1 MDISTI
7 GRYQI
12 LERLGQGGMGVVY
25 RAFDPQIERTVAI
38 KVISTQLVDQP
49 EHRERFFR
57 EARAAGRLAHRNI
70 ITIFDL
76 GEDRGQP
83 YIAMEYVQGQA
94 LDVRMR
100 AGEPLTLSQ
109 KVGIII
115 DICDALAFA
124 HEAGI
129 IHRDM
134 KPANVM
140 LTMSGSVRILDFG
153 LARLVT
159 SELTRSN
166 IVVGTMNYMAP
177 EQVRAE
183 AVDHRADVFSVGVLL
198 YELLSGHKAF
208 EADSFAA
215 TMYKVLQERP
225 APLESL
231 GAHALPAELLAIVD
245 RAIEK
250 DPEQRY
256 QSMGDMLLDLEL
268 VRAALPPAAPIR
280 MGDATDAAP
289 RAPSARPS
297 GRPLPEPETTLDAP
311 RVPMPGRTPPPSR
324 HAGRSSTEAAGH
336 ATPVPGEPSVSSHP
350 GSDASVSPAPSPPS
364 SAPGG
369 RSPLLAIVSAAAL
382 VMIAIAVIAF
392 VVRGPGDRTPP
403 AGDDARRGATE
414 RPSESAGP
422 VSAPRTP
429 PAAPPAAP
437 EAPVSVTDDLTQQT
451 ESARALY
458 RAGKYD
464 EAASAAGRVLKRSP
478 GNADAQRLMADVARY
493 ARQAATEAVSGLAAA
508 RTRAESAGAPAS
520 AAASFARAVERER
533 SARALLAARDYAKA
547 TTAAYAAQGLF
558 DAAAAESLG
567 RTQAR
572 AAAEPVAP
580 RASPPPRTEEPRV
593 IQFPAV
599 QPMPPPA
606 PAPAP
611 APSQAPAASPPAAS
625 PPPRAPAASERRSVD
640 PQEAVRRALQQYSAA
655 LEARSLPAL
664 KQVWPGL
671 GGAQERAIKTEFD
684 NARRISVTLESPRI
698 DVAGDTATVV
708 ATRHYS
714 LATVDG
720 HELRS
725 DARSTFQLRAAEGG
739 WVIESIRFEAAR

>member
-83 YIAMEYVQGQA
+83 YIAMEYVQGMA

-100 AGEPLTLSQ
+100 TGEPLTLSQ

-129 IHRDM
+129 VHRDM
-134 KPANVM
+134 KPGNVM
-140 LTMSGSVRILDFG
+140 LTTAGSVRILDFG

-183 AVDHRADVFSVGVLL
+183 PVDHRADVFSVGVLL
-198 YELLSGHKAF
+198 YELLSGRKAF

-215 TMYKVLQERP
+215 TMYKVLQDRP
-225 APLESL
+225 VPLDSL
-231 GAHALPAELLAIVD
+231 GGHALPAELLTIVD
-245 RAIEK
+245 HAIEK
-250 DPEQRY
+250 DREQRY
-256 QSMGDMLLDLEL
+256 QSMGDMLLDLQL
-268 VRAALPPAAPIR
+268 VRAALPPATPIR
-280 MGDATDAAP
+280 MPDVTGA
-289 RAPSARPS
+289 ARPS
-297 GRPLPEPETTLDAP
+297 SSVRASGRPVPELETTLDAP
-311 RVPMPGRTPPPSR
+311 HVPVPVRTPLPSR
-324 HAGRSSTEAAGH
+324 HAARSSTAPAGH
-336 ATPVPGEPSVSSHP
+336 ATPVPGEPSLSSRA
-350 GSDASVSPAPSPPS
+350 GSDPSLSRSPS
-364 SAPGG
+364 SASAAPGG
-369 RSPLLAIVSAAAL
+369 TSQLLAMVSAAAL
-382 VMIAIAVIAF
+382 VVIAIAVIAF
-392 VVRGPGDRTPP
+392 VLREPDDRTPP
-403 AGDDARRGATE
+403 NDAPRGATE
-414 RPSESAGP
+414 RPANP
-422 VSAPRTP
+422 AAAA
-429 PAAPPAAP
+429 PAAPVAPSSTPQAAP
-437 EAPVSVTDDLTQQT
+437 EAAVSVTDDLTQQT

-458 RAGKYD
+458 RAGKYN

-478 GNADAQRLMADVARY
+478 GNAEAQRLMADVARY

-520 AAASFARAVERER
+520 AAAAFGRAVERER

-547 TTAAYAAQGLF
+547 ATAAYAAQGLF

-572 AAAEPVAP
+572 AAAEPPATRTSPQPPAEQP
-580 RASPPPRTEEPRV
+580 RPP

-599 QPMPPPA
+599 AAVPPPA

-611 APSQAPAASPPAAS
+611 APGPPAAPPAAS
-625 PPPRAPAASERRSVD
+625 APPRAPAASERRSVD
-640 PQEAVRRALQQYSAA
+640 PQEAIRRVLQQYSAA

-664 KQVWPGL
+664 KQIWPGL

-698 DVAGDTATVV
+698 DVSGDTATVV

-739 WVIESIRFEAAR
+739 WVIESVRFEAAR

>member
-83 YIAMEYVQGQA
+83 YIAMEYVQGMA

-100 AGEPLTLSQ
+100 TGEPLTLSQ

-129 IHRDM
+129 VHRDM

-140 LTMSGSVRILDFG
+140 LTATGSVRILDFG

-183 AVDHRADVFSVGVLL
+183 AIDHRADVFSVGVLL
-198 YELLSGHKAF
+198 YELLSGRKAF
-208 EADSFAA
+208 DADSFAA
-215 TMYKVLQERP
+215 TMYKVLQDRP
-225 APLESL
+225 APLDSL
-231 GAHALPAELLAIVD
+231 GSHALPAELLAIVD

-250 DPEQRY
+250 DREQRY
-256 QSMGDMLLDLEL
+256 QSMGDMLLDLQL
-268 VRAALPPAAPIR
+268 VRAALPPATPIR
-280 MGDATDAAP
+280 MPDVTGASRPASSV
-289 RAPSARPS
+289 RAS
-297 GRPLPEPETTLDAP
+297 GRPVPELETTLDAP
-311 RVPMPGRTPPPSR
+311 HVSAPVRTPLPSR
-324 HAGRSSTEAAGH
+324 QTARSSTAPAGH
-336 ATPVPGEPSVSSHP
+336 GTPVPGEPPVSSRA
-350 GSDASVSPAPSPPS
+350 GSDPSLSRSPS
-364 SAPGG
+364 SASTAPGG
-369 RSPLLAIVSAAAL
+369 TSQLLAMVSAAAL
-382 VMIAIAVIAF
+382 VVIAIAVIAF
-392 VVRGPGDRTPP
+392 VLRERGDRTPP
-403 AGDDARRGATE
+403 NDVPRGATE
-414 RPSESAGP
+414 RPADPASPA
-422 VSAPRTP
+422 
-429 PAAPPAAP
+429 PAAPVAPPATAPGAP
-437 EAPVSVTDDLTQQT
+437 EAAVSVTDDLSQQT

-458 RAGKYD
+458 RAGKYN

-478 GNADAQRLMADVARY
+478 GNAEAQRLIADVARY
-493 ARQAATEAVSGLAAA
+493 ARQAATEAVSGLSAA

-520 AAASFARAVERER
+520 AAAAFGRAVERER

-547 TTAAYAAQGLF
+547 ATAAYAAQGLF

-572 AAAEPVAP
+572 AAAEPPVT
-580 RASPPPRTEEPRV
+580 RTSPPPPAEEPRAP

-599 QPMPPPA
+599 AAVPPPA

-611 APSQAPAASPPAAS
+611 APGPPAAPPAVS
-625 PPPRAPAASERRSVD
+625 TPPRAPAASERRSVD
-640 PQEAVRRALQQYSAA
+640 PQEAIRRALQQYSAA

-664 KQVWPGL
+664 KQIWPGL
-671 GGAQERAIKTEFD
+671 GGAQERAIKTEFN
-684 NARRISVTLESPRI
+684 NARRISVTLDSPSI
-698 DVAGDTATVV
+698 DVSGDTATVV

-739 WVIESIRFEAAR
+739 WVIESVRFEAAR